1 MMNLRRTAAGMGL
14 AAAIWLLA
22 TRTSA
27 AGPITYGLAGGAV
40 CPKCG
45 LPFSR
50 SIFGLNLLVG
60 KLSRCP
66 HCGKW
71 SVVGRA
77 SPEELSAAEA
87 KLRGEAQPAQP
98 AVDAEAQL
106 RKRIEESKYE

>member
-1 MMNLRRTAAGMGL
+1 MTNLHRTAASMTL

-27 AGPITYGLAGGAV
+27 AGPITYGLEGGAV

-50 SIFGLNLLVG
+50 SIFSPNLLVG

-77 SPEELSAAEA
+77 SPDELAAAEA
-87 KLRGEAQPAQP
+87 KLRGEKQPAPP
-98 AVDAEAQL
+98 AADAETQL
-106 RKRIEESKYE
+106 HKRIEESKYE

>member
-1 MMNLRRTAAGMGL
+1 MNLRRIAASMGL

-27 AGPITYGLAGGAV
+27 AGPSTYGLEGGAV

-50 SIFGLNLLVG
+50 SVFGLNLLVG

-77 SPEELSAAEA
+77 SPDELAAAEA
-87 KLRGEAQPAQP
+87 KLRGEAQPAPP
-98 AVDAEAQL
+98 AADAATQL
-106 RKRIEESKYE
+106 HKRIEESRYE

>member
-1 MMNLRRTAAGMGL
+1 MNLRRIAASMGL
-14 AAAIWLLA
+14 AVAIWLYA

-50 SIFGLNLLVG
+50 SVFGLNLLVG

-77 SPEELSAAEA
+77 SPEELAAAEA
-87 KLRGEAQPAQP
+87 KLRGEKQPAPP
-98 AVDAEAQL
+98 AVDAATQL
-106 RKRIEESKYE
+106 HKRIEESRYE